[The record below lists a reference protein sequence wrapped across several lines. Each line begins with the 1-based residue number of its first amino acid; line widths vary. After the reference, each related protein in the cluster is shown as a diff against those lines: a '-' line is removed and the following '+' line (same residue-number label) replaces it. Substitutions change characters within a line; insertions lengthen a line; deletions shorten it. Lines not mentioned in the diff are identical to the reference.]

1 VARREVRQDQLS
13 LALSTMTSR
22 VKDRKRMHCLYQHSR
37 FEYRFLFVMQ
47 QNGEDVE
54 HFLCAGVLGQNRE
67 EVGGGYEKMTMTGVT
82 AAAEVRR
89 AARSGSK
96 HTSKI
101 QPTV

>member
-1 VARREVRQDQLS
+1 MCRSVGSKQR
-13 LALSTMTSR
+13 
-22 VKDRKRMHCLYQHSR
+22 
-37 FEYRFLFVMQ
+37 
-47 QNGEDVE
+47 G
-54 HFLCAGVLGQNRE
+54 G
-67 EVGGGYEKMTMTGVT
+67 GGGYEKMTMTGVT